1 MIIKINAATQQL
13 QLLQEDGAVHREYV
27 ISTGKNGLGEV
38 RNSEQTPR
46 GWHQIRAKIG
56 GGLPTNAVLVAR
68 RFTNEIYSTQ
78 LAAQLPARDWILTR
92 ILWLSGLEKGFNRLG
107 VQDTMARYIYIHG
120 CPDHCQLGVPL
131 SHGCIRMRN
140 HDIIELY
147 DLVSVGTRVLISE
160 R

>member
-1 MIIKINAATQQL
+1 VL
-13 QLLQEDGAVHREYV
+13 REYL
-27 ISTGKNGLGEV
+27 ISTGKKGLGEL

-46 GWHQIRAKIG
+46 GWHKIRAKIG
-56 GGLPTNAVLVAR
+56 DGLPTNAVIVGR
-68 RFTNEIYSTQ
+68 RFSNEIYTDE
-78 LAAQLPARDWILTR
+78 LAVQFPTRDWILTR

-120 CPDHCQLGVPL
+120 CPDHFQLGMPL

-140 HDIIELY
+140 HDILELF
-147 DLVSVGTRVLISE
+147 DLVPVGTRVLISE